1 MKRFLTALMATIAMA
16 IPAMAEVQPGTP
28 NLIDKVNDHL
38 TVKIDDPFCDRHE
51 GAAGAF
57 NRGTMVINLCPRG
70 AVDAD
75 DHDTVRHE
83 VWHVIQHCLTPK
95 TSKYLNTVMAVG
107 SSDWNQHI
115 LGNLSYSRVQWI
127 RESYPTTH
135 HNAELEAF
143 AVAQTLTATQISELF
158 TKLCLN

>member
-1 MKRFLTALMATIAMA
+1 MKRFLTALMATMA
-16 IPAMAEVQPGTP
+16 IATPAMAEIQDGTFD
-28 NLIDKVNDHL
+28 LIDKVDNHL
-38 TVKIDDPFCDRHE
+38 TVKIDAPFCDKHT

-70 AVDAD
+70 NVDAD

-95 TSKYLNTVMAVG
+95 TSKYLDTVMEVG
-107 SSDWNQHI
+107 SSDWNQHV
-115 LGNLSYSRVQWI
+115 LDNLSYSRVQWI
-127 RESYPTTH
+127 KGSYPETH

-143 AVAQTLTATQISELF
+143 AVAQTMTATQISELF
-158 TKLCLN
+158 TKFCLN